1 MPSQLT
7 AKRAS
12 HIRHCPSFNPMPSR
26 FTEKFTDYLD
36 GVKLKL
42 ARWQSGLY
50 RESLNLP
57 FAIAGVEGIADLPAS
72 PAPAP
77 ATPAAAP
84 NGQAA
89 QGQGTFVRIGER
101 TPDGAQ
107 LYMNI
112 DASSRTNTFTQAA
125 SDDAARSVARALE
138 RAGRMAEG
146 EGLVSLSD
154 ELDMREILGNGKSR
168 DVVISERVLAIEPP
182 PLICPPITQ
191 VHGDLTQHLKQ

>member
-1 MPSQLT
+1 
-7 AKRAS
+7 
-12 HIRHCPSFNPMPSR
+12 MPSR

-57 FAIAGVEGIADLPAS
+57 FAIAGAEGIADLPAS

-89 QGQGTFVRIGER
+89 QGFWRY
-101 TPDGAQ
+101 A
-107 LYMNI
+107 L
-112 DASSRTNTFTQAA
+112 
-125 SDDAARSVARALE
+125 VARIP
-138 RAGRMAEG
+138 
-146 EGLVSLSD
+146 V
-154 ELDMREILGNGKSR
+154 
-168 DVVISERVLAIEPP
+168 P
-182 PLICPPITQ
+182 
-191 VHGDLTQHLKQ
+191 H